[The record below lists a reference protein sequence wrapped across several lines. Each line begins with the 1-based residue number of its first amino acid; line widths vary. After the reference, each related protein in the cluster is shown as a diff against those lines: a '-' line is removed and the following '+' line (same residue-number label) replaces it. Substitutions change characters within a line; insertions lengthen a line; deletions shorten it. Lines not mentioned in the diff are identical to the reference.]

1 MRRWLSWSRAVIG
14 VPKSQTEAEKSLNVP
29 IAARLDGDF
38 APGVARVFERSA
50 RIIVIRMAMVVKA
63 RRPDG
68 VPAPLGFR
76 LRRMLSAHEIATLLL
91 LLRAPVEVM
100 AATPDVV
107 ALREVGLAQL
117 VASEQGEARFALTV
131 EGNAVLRVL
140 GAG

>member
-1 MRRWLSWSRAVIG
+1 MTL
-14 VPKSQTEAEKSLNVP
+14 
-29 IAARLDGDF
+29 
-38 APGVARVFERSA
+38 
-50 RIIVIRMAMVVKA
+50 VVKA

-68 VPAPLGFR
+68 APTPLRLR

-91 LLRAPVEVM
+91 LLNAPVEVV

-107 ALREVGLAQL
+107 ALREVGLVQL
-117 VASEQGEARFALTV
+117 VASEQGEARFALTA